1 MKLPIELRPEALL
14 SAYASGIFPMSD
26 EQGVIRWY
34 APDPR
39 AIIELE
45 GLVVSRSLRTAVRR
59 GMYAV
64 TVDQAFAEVMSSCAD
79 REDGTWISPEIMAA
93 YTLLHR
99 YGFAHSV
106 ETWQGDALVGGLYGV
121 SLGGA
126 FFGESMFHRAT
137 DASKVALVE
146 LVRRMKQR
154 GFVLLDVQFMTE
166 HLRSLGATEISRAQY
181 ERRLGAAIELNCSFG
196 ESKEDQPS

>member
-1 MKLPIELRPEALL
+1 MKLPFELQPDALL
-14 SAYASGIFPMSD
+14 SAYASGIFPMGD
-26 EQGVIRWY
+26 DRGEIRWY

-59 GMYAV
+59 GVYQV
-64 TVDQAFAEVMSSCAD
+64 TFNRAFEKVMRACAD
-79 REDGTWISPEIMAA
+79 REDGTWISAEIVAA

-106 ETWQGDALVGGLYGV
+106 EAWQGDALVGGLYGV

-126 FFGESMFHRAT
+126 FFGESMFHRAA
-137 DASKVALVE
+137 DASKVTLVR
-146 LVRRMKQR
+146 LVRRMRER
-154 GFVLLDVQFMTE
+154 GFVLLDVQFMTD
-166 HLRSLGATEISRAQY
+166 HLRSLGATEVPRAEY
-181 ERRLGAAIELNCSFG
+181 EQRLGAAIELNCAFG
-196 ESKEDQPS
+196 ESDRAES